1 MKHSFTTRLI
11 SFVLSLLMVFGMLPL
26 DAVHVHA
33 TETHSVD
40 NEDTN
45 LEIDYERPPY
55 KVDENGNPVYDEDG
69 NLIYLSP
76 LQALSEA
83 AESGREIDYTYNG
96 KDLTYD
102 DFYSEDYSEPQ
113 WRQVFKGDF
122 NKLREWLESDDPD
135 DRYIVLMEDIKKTI
149 GSNSD
154 WESINISSVKVLD
167 LNGHTLE
174 LYDKSNGTKDQSPQD
189 QDHRS
194 VFFTIDGSGYTQGD
208 DPLNPKNG
216 ALLTVIDSAGSN
228 VTIVDPKG
236 EIYTKN
242 PQTGRIYANGYMIN
256 HQKWDFWYYTHRD
269 VFHVLNGDLVIY
281 GGEFQAGR
289 QKDQFK
295 SNFSWGKLKT
305 IIGDAVTLGVA
316 IYEYASG
323 ITAAEAARSD
333 LLGGDMYKDL
343 KEAITGSDE
352 NEQDTGKTN
361 NGATNKKQG
370 NDDSVTK
377 EKKTDTPTSKGEDA
391 AKKDQTVAQKQNDKN
406 SKDEDEAKKGGNSK
420 ENKAEDGK
428 DAKPAKKDPT
438 DSQIADANKA
448 IGDAYLDKDKIS
460 AMVDGAI
467 ALGEGIYDMFAVN
480 DNTRATAC
488 IHGTVARVA
497 GGCTLVVYDGIL
509 IGHGSTP
516 NVRDAVIEVY
526 HNPVTDQNGRSLGGM
541 VYVYGGTFTAN
552 TGANVFSMY
561 EAGGEKGAVTYEYTT
576 VESIDPV
583 TGEDVYTSTLSESK
597 PIRLAYSETFGVN
610 EVRYQN
616 LEKWQKDYTAIPED
630 IRNAY
635 NAAET
640 AEAKDKIIAD
650 YVATLEPAKR
660 EAAAKLFLG
669 PEPVSTAN
677 IMVRGGVFRTYYEV
691 SMMAVLDSSTRG
703 SDKSDGQW
711 CLEHEEYHGSNGGEC
726 DDVDYNKFTGTPGTV
741 NLGVESFGEDM
752 IKDGR
757 IQLVDVYGQG
767 KLVLLDGGDPIY
779 EDPEA
784 DPYEGM
790 TEEEIL
796 ALEQEKREEEGEVI
810 ATPVNTYQTE
820 GGFRQY
826 RLYISDLELRAMQY
840 LTVHPNTALTNS
852 TNASFALKTY
862 WGTGSSVA
870 VDGWASDED
879 NIRAPYSSNEN
890 YFEYQFDAP
899 EAQRGVYIMPEL
911 GTMNY
916 DAAGEELATSDVWYY
931 NIPVN
936 ASGESLGNFQFVDTY
951 MTGTYD
957 EPDNPFGGLLGKI
970 VDGVEQTL
978 NFLLGKGTLAN
989 GEYTVSMN
997 RLRKSGTKENTETY
1011 KDRLDNKDYYT
1022 VTDENYRTNIK
1033 FFVYRVYRVDP
1044 LSRENINE
1052 SDTWAADEPLLEMR
1066 YGATNDSLKCKITLA
1081 ELEKAIA
1088 AKKGDPDWGFRSG
1101 ELYRVTFSVEEHL
1114 GYGYLGSQQDG
1125 EVEFVN
1131 HLEPARAES
1140 SILFRCVGINEN
1152 KDGTHV
1158 NGSTGAS
1165 GAGKVPDWTPLQF
1178 VKQNENGE
1186 YYKDE
1191 TVSPGGYATV
1201 ELLNGQ
1207 TGIIDY
1213 EGARIFDLYY
1223 QWYILDDPNDTTPTL
1238 IAGTDDV
1245 WVAQNPYGGKQFHK
1259 PGMWALNEDGTGANG
1274 NIYASTVDPSSELA
1288 AKYNL
1293 NAYGMPIDQDD
1304 WIEEGYQMLH
1314 MYTYETCNAHPGM
1327 IKDPDK
1333 GGLYMA
1339 NNNTFWGN
1347 TDSIYV
1353 PAEYAGKYLQ
1363 CKLVAVNTRYPQ
1375 VFDNLQTIESHI
1387 IPITGVAIPGFDEVT
1402 PEPLNGNEYGGYSK
1416 LGDVYKDTVPT
1427 FSFSALPL
1435 DEELREKGY
1444 KLELTTIDKVDGK
1457 VVATIYDGKPYTPK
1471 EYGEHELS
1479 MIITMVDAAGKR
1491 LNSLTQVYTFNLR
1504 FKPVFTKLS
1513 PNASKAELEAGVKD
1527 MGKTA
1532 VHTLTFEYEPLP
1544 QFMYDQGYRQYFRVD
1559 GTNTGSSN
1567 AVTVQE
1573 YENGAKVTLTGLY
1586 YNYSIKPVIE
1596 LYNMHGEEVAETSIT
1611 YKLSPTVGLC
1621 FTGLTP
1627 SVTAVQIANRVA
1639 DLGTVYEPVTVSY
1652 DDVVIPSWVDSTVAR
1667 LYSASMDVYRDG
1679 EHLDRYLFDRG
1690 EKSYTAT
1697 VFGDYEIVLTQN
1709 IINAGGYHEETFTY
1723 KFTYAAPEL
1732 KFTNLTPAPTAAE
1745 YEAGKKDLGLVSAP
1759 TVFSYELLTLTE
1771 QQIADGY
1778 KVRASMDIYDAEGN
1792 KVTGIG
1798 GTVNDNVFS
1807 YTHSLLGEYRIVLKQ
1822 TLYCQVEEGGGVS
1835 YSESV
1840 EFEYTVNQTN
1850 DYVLAFTGFE
1860 PYQPT
1865 DEELA
1870 AGLTEL
1876 GTIPGRT
1883 TLSFTYTP
1891 VPQWMLN
1898 NGYTVEAR
1906 GYDYQNGEQI
1916 GFGDASCYVT
1926 AGGDHEIVMEVK
1938 LINPQGV
1945 VEQTIRHTFTCHV
1958 VEEPATEI
1966 NIHNGSGTPMEAQVV
1981 AKDTT
1986 VKLAA
1991 QVLPLEANQSVT
2003 WTSSNTKV
2011 ATVQSNGT
2019 VRALKPGTAV
2029 ITATDATGKISD
2041 SFILTVSGGTVY
2053 VGGVAMTEGQCLEQ
2067 GSNWATTANP
2077 SGDSYACLY
2086 TDQETEML
2094 TLALVNFTI
2103 EDYCLIREE
2112 NTLYG
2117 CGIYT
2122 EEYIDI
2128 VIEGENSIIQKG
2140 PYAYYGIHQPG
2151 DGAIYSRYGDGSLY
2165 IETPGNGIENDSELW
2180 IYDCSITIRAGNH
2193 GINSLGAMTLENCAI
2208 DIESTSG
2215 NFNNMINC
2223 YAVVDI
2229 DNDANIRLVATTPYS
2244 NALYASGQ
2252 TIYVRNGASLYAEGA
2267 SRGIYCA
2274 NLIHKGGSI
2283 TAKNVR
2289 GNGYPAIEANS
2300 VTLAQTAYAIEH
2312 DGYALVAYDAAN
2324 NGAYHYVI
2332 VGTPTNVI
2340 TLNGAV
2346 LPVDHYMYSS
2356 DTLPTTSW
2364 DWSREEGYLHH
2375 NNYNNRLNL
2384 TSSGYSNPNAELCIY
2399 DLELWLDGSED
2410 LTVGQITGTGS
2421 AELNVI
2427 GDGDLIIH
2435 GTSLNGVTVD
2445 SKTHTID
2452 YGTDTIT
2459 ISHKHNMIHTER
2471 IPATCTEDGVPEYYH
2486 CTVCERNF
2494 KDAAGTEETWDTI
2507 EWSHGHDYEG
2517 GCTTPSICKVCGYYG
2532 SDAQGHE
2539 WSSAWCWQADQC
2551 WRCGEVRGEALPCAM
2566 NEETTTSIT
2575 EATCSQEGLQTGWC
2589 WMCGQEMEVVLPKTD
2604 HNYTEGTCAAP
2615 GTCTMCGIENTET
2628 VQHVLDEGIVTKQPN
2643 CTEEGILTKT
2653 CSICGST
2660 VEEPIAIDVDV
2671 HTYADATCTAP
2682 RTCTGCGITEGVKLA
2697 HNLNEGV
2704 VTKQPTCSVEGILK
2718 RTCSDCGETVEEAI
2732 PVADH
2737 NITSMA
2743 TCAEPAKC
2751 GDCGLYIGLALAHNW
2766 VDATCDAPQTCANCG
2781 ATEGYALEHDWID
2794 ATCDHPKFCTN
2805 CGVTEGSALEHTWA
2819 AATCSEPKT
2828 CTTCWA
2834 TEGKKLGHTWDV
2846 NDCTVSGTCTVCSIT
2861 REAGDHSVSFTS
2873 TDIQMHSGIC
2883 DSCGATVTQKHYYG
2897 GDEFCD
2903 DCGYEH
2909 THSLTHVPAK
2919 DATCTTTGNVEY
2931 WSCSACG
2938 MTFSDETG
2946 TTEITEIVIPE
2957 NGHSWNEA
2965 TCITPKTCSV
2975 CGETEGEALGH
2986 NMVDGTCT
2994 RCGYTEA
3001 VGGPQIVSQPVDYVG
3016 LVGDTAT
3023 FTVVAEGEGLKYQWY
3038 FYDTNLSSWQKSPGN
3053 TSATMSVEFKAYRN
3067 NQEYRCEITDSD
3079 GNTITTN
3086 VVKIVA
3092 QVVDLVI
3099 VTQPVDYV
3107 GSVNDNVSFTVEAT
3121 GNGLTYQWYYS
3132 DNGGTTWVKSGTPGF
3147 ATNNLLPILR
3157 TYRDGFVYYCQ
3168 ITDIFG
3174 NTVNTDVVSMTVKTS
3189 EIVITKKPVDV
3200 NGAKLGELY
3209 YFESEATGDNLEFRW
3224 EFSKDGGETW
3234 ELSWNQGY
3242 NTPTLGVR
3250 MNANRDG
3257 YLYRCKIV
3265 SGLKTVVYT
3274 EPVSLNL
3281 QAPSAQIVTQPTNV
3295 ATIVNKT
3302 IKFQVQATGTDLT
3315 YKWYRSNDKGATWIE
3330 TFLSGYNTDTLSF
3343 VATNARAAMYMCKIT
3358 DGSGKA
3364 IWSSPVK
3371 LQILSAELKILTQ
3384 PESITCASGATATFT
3399 VEAQG
3404 DGLKYQWYASSD
3416 GGATWAVSYLGGY
3429 NTDTFSFVVNASRAA
3444 KLYKCVITDAGGN
3457 TVETNYVSVTI
3468 G

>member
-11 SFVLSLLMVFGMLPL
+11 SIVLALLMVFGMLPL
-26 DAVHVHA
+26 NTMHVHA
-33 TETHSVD
+33 TESHSVD

-45 LEIDYERPPY
+45 LEIDYKRPPY
-55 KVDENGNPVYDEDG
+55 KVDENGDPIYDE
-69 NLIYLSP
+69 NNQLIYLEP

-96 KDLTYD
+96 KDLTYE

-149 GSNSD
+149 GSSSD

-174 LYDKSNGTKDQSPQD
+174 LYDKSNGTKDQSSQD

-316 IYEYASG
+316 IYEYATG

-333 LLGGDMYKDL
+333 LMGGDMYKDL
-343 KEAITGSDE
+343 KEEIAGSDE

-406 SKDEDEAKKGGNSK
+406 SKGEDEAKKGGDSK
-420 ENKAEDGK
+420 ENKAEGGK
-428 DAKPAKKDPT
+428 DAKPSKKDPT

-448 IGDAYLDKDKIS
+448 IGNAYLDKNKIS

-650 YVATLEPAKR
+650 YVATLAPAKR

-677 IMVRGGVFRTYYEV
+677 IMIRGGVFRTYYEV
-691 SMMAVLDSSTRG
+691 SMMAVMDSSTRG

-779 EDPEA
+779 ENPEA

-796 ALEQEKREEEGEVI
+796 AAEQEKREEEGEVT

-862 WGTGSSVA
+862 WGTGNSVA

-916 DAAGEELATSDVWYY
+916 DAAGEELAQSDVWYY

-957 EPDNPFGGLLGKI
+957 KPDNPFGGLFGKI
-970 VDGVEQTL
+970 IDGVEQTL

-1088 AKKGDPDWGFRSG
+1088 EKKGDPDWGFRSG

-1178 VKQNENGE
+1178 VKQDENGN

-1213 EGARIFDLYY
+1213 EGARIFDVYY

-1274 NIYASTVDPSSELA
+1274 KIYASTVDPSSVLA
-1288 AKYNL
+1288 AKYEL
-1293 NAYGMPIDQDD
+1293 NAYGMPVDQDD

-1327 IKDPDK
+1327 IKDPDQ

-1375 VFDNLQTIESHI
+1375 VFDNLQTVESHI
-1387 IPITGVAIPGFDEVT
+1387 IPISGVAIPGFDQVA
-1402 PEPLNGNEYGGYSK
+1402 PAPLNGNEYGGYSK

-1435 DEELREKGY
+1435 DEELRDQGY
-1444 KLELTTIDKVDGK
+1444 TLELLTIDKVDGET
-1457 VVATIYDGKPYTPK
+1457 VATIYDGKPYTPK

-1479 MIITMVDAAGKR
+1479 MIINMVDAAGKR

-1504 FKPVFTKLS
+1504 FKPMFTKLS

-1559 GTNTGSSN
+1559 GTNTGSGN
-1567 AVTVQE
+1567 EVTVQE
-1573 YENGAKVTLTGLY
+1573 YENGAKVSLNGLY

-1596 LYNMHGEEVAETSIT
+1596 LYNIHGVEVAETSIT

-1627 SVTAVQIANRVA
+1627 SVTAAQIANKVA

-1778 KVRASMDIYDAEGN
+1778 KVRASMDIYDAEDN

-1850 DYVLAFTGFE
+1850 DYLLAFTGFE

-1876 GTIPGRT
+1876 GTIPGRQVF
-1883 TLSFTYTP
+1883 SFTHTT

-1898 NGYTVEAR
+1898 NGYTIVAWI
-1906 GYDYQNGEQI
+1906 YDYQNGEQV
-1916 GFGDASCYVT
+1916 GFGSNYPVS
-1926 AGGDHEIVMEVK
+1926 AGGDHE
-1938 LINPQGV
+1938 LIAKAELLDPSGNV
-1945 VEQTIRHTFTCHV
+1945 VQSISHKFTCHV

-2053 VGGVAMTEGQCLEQ
+2053 VGGVAMTEGQYLEQ

-2140 PYAYYGIHQPG
+2140 PYAYYGIHQAG
-2151 DGAIYSRYGDGSLY
+2151 DGAVYSRYGDGSLY

-2180 IYDCSITIRAGNH
+2180 IYDCSITIRTGNH

-2229 DNDANIRLVATTPYS
+2229 DNDANIRLVTTTPYS
-2244 NALYASGQ
+2244 NALYAGQ

-2274 NLIHKGGSI
+2274 TLIQQDSSI

-2300 VTLAQTAYAIEH
+2300 VTLAQTAFAIEH
-2312 DGYALVAYDAAN
+2312 DGYALVEYDAAN

-2384 TSSGYSNPNAELCIY
+2384 TSSGYNNPNAELCIY

-2410 LTVGQITGTGS
+2410 LTIGQITGTGS

-2486 CTVCERNF
+2486 CTVCERYF

-2532 SDAQGHE
+2532 GDAQGHE
-2539 WSSAWCWQADQC
+2539 WSGAYCWQADQC

-2566 NEETTTSIT
+2566 TEETTTSIT
-2575 EATCSQEGLQTGWC
+2575 EATCSQEGLQIGWC
-2589 WMCGQEMEVVLPKTD
+2589 WMCGQEMEVVLPKAA

-2628 VQHVLDEGIVTKQPN
+2628 VQHVLDEGVVTKQPN
-2643 CTEEGILTKT
+2643 CTEEGVLTKT

-2660 VEEPIAIDVDV
+2660 VEEPIAIDGDV

-2682 RTCTGCGITEGVKLA
+2682 RTCTGCGITEGVKLT

-2704 VTKQPTCSVEGILK
+2704 VTKAPTCSAEGILK

-2732 PVADH
+2732 PMTDH

-2743 TCAEPAKC
+2743 TCSEPAKC

-2766 VDATCDAPQTCANCG
+2766 VDATCGVPQTCANCG

-2805 CGVTEGSALEHTWA
+2805 CGDTEGSALGHSWK
-2819 AATCSEPKT
+2819 AATCSDPKT

-2846 NDCTVSGTCTVCSIT
+2846 NDCTAPGTCTVCSIT

-2909 THSLTHVPAK
+2909 THSLTHIPAK

-2938 MTFSDETG
+2938 MTFSDEAG

-3001 VGGPQIVSQPVDYVG
+3001 VGGPQIVSQPSDYVG
-3016 LVGDTAT
+3016 ALNSMAT
-3023 FTVVAEGEGLKYQWY
+3023 FTVKVNVTDVTYQWY
-3038 FYDTNLSSWQKSPGN
+3038 YSNDGITWNKSGSTGSTTDTLSIK
-3053 TSATMSVEFKAYRN
+3053 VVDYRLG
-3067 NQEYRCEITDSD
+3067 QLYRCEITDSN
-3079 GNTITTN
+3079 GNIVVSNEVTMKLPASTI
-3086 VVKIVA
+3086 
-3092 QVVDLVI
+3092 VI
-3099 VTQPVDYV
+3099 NNHPADYLGAPNDTVT
-3107 GSVNDNVSFTVEAT
+3107 FTVEAT
-3121 GNGLTYQWYYS
+3121 GLNITYQWYYS
-3132 DNGGTTWVKSGTPGF
+3132 NNGGETWSRSYSEGF
-3147 ATNNLLPILR
+3147 NTASLSPILR
-3157 TYRDGFVYYCQ
+3157 EYRSGQMFRCL
-3168 ITDIFG
+3168 ITDGNG
-3174 NTVNTDVVSMTVKTS
+3174 NTQYTNAAVMALKTS
-3189 EIVITKKPVDV
+3189 EINIVTQPESYTGKLNDLVEFTVEAEGENLKYLWYYSSD
-3200 NGAKLGELY
+3200 NGA
-3209 YFESEATGDNLEFRW
+3209 
-3224 EFSKDGGETW
+3224 TW
-3234 ELSWNQGY
+3234 VQTYNSGY
-3242 NTPTLGVR
+3242 NTPTVQVR
-3250 MNANRDG
+3250 
-3257 YLYRCKIV
+3257 LYAYR
-3265 SGLKTVVYT
+3265 SGWQFKCVITSGNVITKETDVVTIAKLPTTVK
-3274 EPVSLNL
+3274 
-3281 QAPSAQIVTQPTNV
+3281 IVTQPMNMGGPAGSTVQFHV
-3295 ATIVNKT
+3295 A
-3302 IKFQVQATGTDLT
+3302 AEGTGLT
-3315 YKWYRSNDKGATWIE
+3315 YQWQYSNNGGTSWGN
-3330 TFLSGYNTDTLSF
+3330 TSMSGYNTDTLSVGVVAYRDGYQYRCIVTDHSGVSLTSS
-3343 VATNARAAMYMCKIT
+3343 VATLRVGDAPVIT
-3358 DGSGKA
+3358 S
-3364 IWSSPVK
+3364 
-3371 LQILSAELKILTQ
+3371 Q
-3384 PESITCASGATATFT
+3384 PMSYVGAVDTTATFAVVAT
-3399 VEAQG
+3399 GAN
-3404 DGLKYQWYASSD
+3404 LTYQWQFSNDNGVNWSNSGAAGAKTSSLD
-3416 GGATWAVSYLGGY
+3416 VVLKSYRNGQMY
-3429 NTDTFSFVVNASRAA
+3429 R
-3444 KLYKCVITDAGGN
+3444 CVITNEYGSVISDA
-3457 TVETNYVSVTI
+3457 VSLTI

>member
-1 MKHSFTTRLI
+1 MKHNTWMRVL

-26 DAVHVHA
+26 NTMHVHA
-33 TETHSVD
+33 TESPSVD

-45 LEIDYERPPY
+45 LEIDYKRPPY
-55 KVDENGNPVYDEDG
+55 KVDENGDPVYDE
-69 NLIYLSP
+69 NNQLIYLNP

-96 KDLTYD
+96 QDLTYD
-102 DFYSEDYSEPQ
+102 DFYSDDYSEPQ

-149 GSNSD
+149 GGSSD
-154 WESINISSVKVLD
+154 WEAIEIKSQKVLD

-174 LYDKSNGTKDQSPQD
+174 FYDKRNGTTDQNTDNQY
-189 QDHRS
+189 HRS
-194 VFFTIDGSGYTQGD
+194 NFITINGTGYTQGD
-208 DPLNPKNG
+208 DPLNPKHG

-228 VTIVDPKG
+228 VTITNPKG
-236 EIYTKN
+236 EIATKN
-242 PQTGRIYANGYMIN
+242 RETGRIYANGYMIN
-256 HQKWDFWYYTHRD
+256 HQKWDFWWYTHRD
-269 VFHVLNGDLVIY
+269 LFWVLDGDLVIY

-289 QKDQFK
+289 QKDQAK
-295 SNFSWGKLKT
+295 SNFTWGNLKT
-305 IIGDAVTLGVA
+305 VIGDAVALGTS
-316 IYEYASG
+316 IFEYASG

-333 LLGGDMYKDL
+333 LMGGDMFKDL
-343 KEAITGSDE
+343 KEDIAGSDE
-352 NEQDTGKTN
+352 DEKDTGKTN
-361 NGATNKKQG
+361 NGKTDKKDG
-370 NDDSVTK
+370 TGGTE

-406 SKDEDEAKKGGNSK
+406 SKGEDEAKKGGDSK
-420 ENKAEDGK
+420 ENKAEGGK

-438 DSQIADANKA
+438 DSQIAEANKA
-448 IGDAYLDKDKIS
+448 IGAAYLDKDKIS
-460 AMVDGAI
+460 GMVDAGI
-467 ALGEGIYDMFAVN
+467 KVIEGVWNLFTSEPATI
-480 DNTRATAC
+480 ATAC
-488 IHGTVARVA
+488 IHGTVARIGKECA
-497 GGCTLVVYDGIL
+497 VVIYDGNF

-516 NVRDAVIEVY
+516 NVRNAVFEVY
-526 HNPVTDQNGRSLGGM
+526 HDAEPSATLEGRTKGGLM
-541 VYVYGGTFTAN
+541 YIYGGTFTAN
-552 TGANVFSMY
+552 AGANVFNMYKTNGQPTAKMY
-561 EAGGEKGAVTYEYTT
+561 EIVTTET
-576 VESIDPV
+576 VDPV
-583 TGEDVYTSTLSESK
+583 SAQVVYTHSRQEVTKYLDV
-597 PIRLAYSETFGVN
+597 SETFGVE
-610 EVRYQN
+610 EVRYEN
-616 LEKWQKDYTAIPED
+616 LDKWAEKYYAIPEAQ
-630 IRNAY
+630 RTEYEALQTSAEKAAY
-635 NAAET
+635 TGLTAAQK
-640 AEAKDKIIAD
+640 AIID
-650 YVATLEPAKR
+650 E
-660 EAAAKLFLG
+660 G
-669 PEPVSTAN
+669 PEPVNTAN
-677 IMVRGGVFRTYYEV
+677 IMVRGGAFRTYYEL
-691 SMMAVLDSSTRG
+691 SMMAVLDARTKG
-703 SDKSDGQW
+703 TDESDGQY
-711 CLEHEEYHGSNGGEC
+711 CPEHDKYNDEC
-726 DDVDYNKFTGTPGTV
+726 DDVDHNKFIGTPGTV

-779 EDPEA
+779 ENPEA

-796 ALEQEKREEEGEVI
+796 AAEQEKREEEGEVT

-862 WGTGSSVA
+862 WGTGNSVA
-870 VDGWASDED
+870 VDGWASDDE
-879 NIRAPYSSNEN
+879 NIRAPYSSNEH

-911 GTMNY
+911 GTMDY
-916 DAAGEELATSDVWYY
+916 DAAGEDLATSDVWYY

-936 ASGESLGNFQFVDTY
+936 ASGETLGNFQFMDTY
-951 MTGTYD
+951 MSGHYVDNGGANDAWWAGGMIGGIVWTLTELLRDGKMITGDY
-957 EPDNPFGGLLGKI
+957 E
-970 VDGVEQTL
+970 
-978 NFLLGKGTLAN
+978 
-989 GEYTVSMN
+989 VSMN
-997 RLRKSGTKENTETY
+997 RLRKSGSSENTEKYRDKLT
-1011 KDRLDNKDYYT
+1011 DKDYYT
-1022 VTDENYRTNIK
+1022 VTDDNYRTNIK

-1088 AKKGDPDWGFRSG
+1088 EKKGDPDWGFRSG

-1178 VKQNENGE
+1178 VKQDENGN

-1213 EGARIFDLYY
+1213 EGARIFDVYY

-1274 NIYASTVDPSSELA
+1274 KIYASTVDPSSQLA
-1288 AKYNL
+1288 AKYEL
-1293 NAYGMPIDQDD
+1293 NAYGMPVDQDD

-1327 IKDPDK
+1327 IKDPDQ

-1375 VFDNLQTIESHI
+1375 VFDNLQTVESHI
-1387 IPITGVAIPGFDEVT
+1387 IPISGVAIPGFDKVT

-1435 DEELREKGY
+1435 DEELRDQGY
-1444 KLELTTIDKVDGK
+1444 TLELLTIDKVDGE
-1457 VVATIYDGKPYTPK
+1457 VVGTIYDGKPYTPK
-1471 EYGEHELS
+1471 EYGEHELR
-1479 MIITMVDAAGKR
+1479 MIINMVDAAGKR

-1504 FKPVFTKLS
+1504 FKPMFTKLS
-1513 PNASKAELEAGVKD
+1513 PNASKAELEAGEKD

-1559 GTNTGSSN
+1559 GTNTGSGN
-1567 AVTVQE
+1567 EVTVQE
-1573 YENGAKVTLTGLY
+1573 YENGAKVSLNGLY

-1596 LYNMHGEEVAETSIT
+1596 LYNIHGVEVAETSIT

-1627 SVTAVQIANRVA
+1627 SVTASQIANKVA

-1667 LYSASMDVYRDG
+1667 LYTASMDVYRDG
-1679 EHLDRYLFDRG
+1679 RHLGRYLFDRG

-1778 KVRASMDIYDAEGN
+1778 KLSASMDIYDAEGN

-1876 GTIPGRT
+1876 GTIPGRQVF
-1883 TLSFTYTP
+1883 SFTHTT

-1898 NGYTVEAR
+1898 NGYTVEAWI
-1906 GYDYQNGEQI
+1906 YDYQNGEQV
-1916 GFGDASCYVT
+1916 GFGSNYPVS
-1926 AGGDHEIVMEVK
+1926 AGGDHE
-1938 LINPQGV
+1938 LIAKAELLDPSGNV
-1945 VEQTIRHTFTCHV
+1945 VQSISHKFTCHV

-2053 VGGVAMTEGQCLEQ
+2053 VGGVALTEGQCLEQ

-2094 TLALVNFTI
+2094 TLELVNFTI

-2140 PYAYYGIHQPG
+2140 PYAYYGIHQAG
-2151 DGAIYSRYGDGSLY
+2151 DGAVYSRYGDGSLY

-2180 IYDCSITIRAGNH
+2180 IYDCSITIRTGNH

-2229 DNDANIRLVATTPYS
+2229 DNDANIRLVTTTPYS
-2244 NALYASGQ
+2244 NALYAGQ

-2274 NLIHKGGSI
+2274 TLIQQDSSI

-2300 VTLAQTAYAIEH
+2300 VTLAQTAFAIEH
-2312 DGYALVAYDAAN
+2312 DGYALVEYDAAN

-2384 TSSGYSNPNAELCIY
+2384 TSSGYSNPDAELCIY
-2399 DLELWLDGSED
+2399 NLELWLDGSED

-2427 GDGDLIIH
+2427 GDGNLIIH

-2445 SKTHTID
+2445 PGTHTID
-2452 YGTDTIT
+2452 YGADTIT
-2459 ISHKHNMIHTER
+2459 ISHKHNMTHTER

-2539 WSSAWCWQADQC
+2539 WSGAWCWQADQC

-2604 HNYTEGTCAAP
+2604 HNYSEGTCAAP

-2628 VQHVLDEGIVTKQPN
+2628 VQHVLDEGVVTKQPN

-2682 RTCTGCGITEGVKLA
+2682 RTCIGCGITEGVKLA

-2737 NITSMA
+2737 NIASQA
-2743 TCAEPAKC
+2743 TCSEPAKC
-2751 GDCGLYIGLALAHNW
+2751 DDCGLYIGLALVHNW
-2766 VDATCDAPQTCANCG
+2766 VDATCDAPQTCTNCG
-2781 ATEGYALEHDWID
+2781 ATEGEALGHNWIE
-2794 ATCDHPKFCTN
+2794 ATCDHPEVCTN
-2805 CGVTEGSALEHTWA
+2805 CGDTEGSTLGHSWK

-2834 TEGKKLGHTWDV
+2834 TEGKQLGHTWDV
-2846 NDCTVSGTCTVCSIT
+2846 NDCTAPGTCTVCSIT

-2938 MTFSDETG
+2938 MTFSDEAG

-3001 VGGPQIVSQPVDYVG
+3001 VGGPQIVSQPSDYVG
-3016 LVGDTAT
+3016 MVGDTAT

-3038 FYDTNLSSWQKSPGN
+3038 YYDTAASEWKKSGSG
-3053 TSATMSVEFKAYRN
+3053 TSATLSVEFKSYRN

-3079 GNTITTN
+3079 GNSVTTN
-3086 VVKIVA
+3086 TVKLIA
-3092 QVVDLVI
+3092 KVVDLVI

-3107 GSVNDNVSFTVEAT
+3107 GSVNDNLSFTVVAT
-3121 GNGLTYQWYYS
+3121 GNGLTYKWFYS
-3132 DNGGTTWVKSGTPGF
+3132 DDAGATWKKSGTPGF
-3147 ATNNLLPILR
+3147 DTATLLPILR
-3157 TYRDGFVYYCQ
+3157 AYRDGYQYYCQ

-3174 NTVNTDVVSMTVKTS
+3174 NTVNSAVVSATVKSSPVT
-3189 EIVITKKPVDV
+3189 ITQQPEDV
-3200 NGAKLGELY
+3200 TMAHIGKLY
-3209 YFESEATGDNLEFRW
+3209 YYSVAATGDNLTYRW
-3224 EFSKDGGETW
+3224 EVSSDGGNTW

-3242 NTPTLGVR
+3242 ESQTLSVR

-3257 YLYRCKIV
+3257 NMYRCKIV
-3265 SGLKTVVYT
+3265 SGLKTVVYSDAVVLDMQDPSVT
-3274 EPVSLNL
+3274 LVS
-3281 QAPSAQIVTQPTNV
+3281 QPKNV
-3295 ATIVNKT
+3295 STIAGKT
-3302 IKFQVQATGTDLT
+3302 ISFHAEVTGNDLT
-3315 YKWYRSNDKGATWIE
+3315 YQWYRSNDKAATWVK
-3330 TFLSGYNTDTLSF
+3330 TYLGGYNTDTLSF
-3343 VATNARAAMYMCKIT
+3343 VANASRAALYKLQVT
-3358 DGSGKA
+3358 DGSGKVV
-3364 IWSSPVK
+3364 WTDYVK
-3371 LQILSAELKILTQ
+3371 LQILSAELKILAQ
-3384 PESITCASGATATFT
+3384 PENTTCASGETATFT
-3399 VEAQG
+3399 VAAQG
-3404 DGLKYQWYASSD
+3404 DTLKYQWYSSSD
-3416 GGATWAVSYLGGY
+3416 GGATWTASYMTGY
-3429 NTDTFSFVVNASRAA
+3429 NTNSFSFVVNTSRASR
-3444 KLYKCVITDAGGN
+3444 LYKCVITDAGGN
-3457 TVETNYVSVTI
+3457 TVETDAVKVTI